1 MSPVSC
7 ERDLHCR
14 NNMNNLKGSVSKTQT
29 RIGKASSLAAF
40 TCSWRASL
48 SSWGGGQP
56 ECWVALLPERWSHL
70 PAACWAPRRCA
81 PPAGGVAGWSWSS
94 YCPWLHYPPAP
105 GSQRLSTPTQP
116 PDTPELR
123 RRRAPHSCLC
133 GGAGGR
139 DPRGT
144 AGRRAMS
151 GTWPSHGLFLRFF
164 LYQTCYS
171 RLITTTAAC
180 PNIKLSALRNLEN
193 QTALKSYSF
202 SDWWKGNEIHKP
214 IGFHIPGIR
223 KRSLTNYPI
232 VKKQPRTDIC
242 IAKV

>member
-70 PAACWAPRRCA
+70 P
-81 PPAGGVAGWSWSS
+81 
-94 YCPWLHYPPAP
+94 
-105 GSQRLSTPTQP
+105 
-116 PDTPELR
+116 PELR